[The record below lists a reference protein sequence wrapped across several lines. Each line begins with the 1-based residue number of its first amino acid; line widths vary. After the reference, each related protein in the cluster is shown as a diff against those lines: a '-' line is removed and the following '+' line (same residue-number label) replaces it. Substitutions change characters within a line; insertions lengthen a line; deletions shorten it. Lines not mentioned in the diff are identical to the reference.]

1 MRLIVML
8 WPGAHVAEVCTGSG
22 LLAVTAGLHGAA
34 AVSATDR
41 SRRTVWTGRLN
52 THLNGVVVRAVR
64 GDLLAPLAGRQFDL
78 IVSNPSYVPAEDDE
92 LPSHGAARA

>member
-1 MRLIVML
+1 V
-8 WPGAHVAEVCTGSG
+8 P
-22 LLAVTAGLHGAA
+22 
-34 AVSATDR
+34 SA
-41 SRRTVWTGRLN
+41 
-52 THLNGVVVRAVR
+52 